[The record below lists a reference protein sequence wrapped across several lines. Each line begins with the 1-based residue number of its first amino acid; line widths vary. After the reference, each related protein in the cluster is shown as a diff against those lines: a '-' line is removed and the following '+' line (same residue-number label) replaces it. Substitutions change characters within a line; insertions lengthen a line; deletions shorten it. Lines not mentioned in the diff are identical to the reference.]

1 VDADDGLVAFPVRDL
16 ATLQALRHV
25 LLTSSSSPASSPAV
39 TTSRPGGGSG
49 DDDHWPLTMELR
61 GEPLTLVSVDGSR
74 GGSGGRGGS
83 LSGNN
88 AALRRALERQT
99 TVPCQLVFK
108 NRQTPSIGN
117 DHVRK
122 THVYALFFT
131 KKHTH
136 ERRRAARR
144 RLGAHSSR
152 VRWWR
157 ST

>member
-1 VDADDGLVAFPVRDL
+1 VDADDGHVPFPVRDL

-74 GGSGGRGGS
+74 GGSDGS

-122 THVYALFFT
+122 KPV
-131 KKHTH
+131 
-136 ERRRAARR
+136 
-144 RLGAHSSR
+144 
-152 VRWWR
+152 
-157 ST
+157 